1 MVALQNNQMTNKYKE
16 AFQSAEQEIEEK
28 SIAQLKQ
35 TIKQILQ
42 KKKDLENSRDELDEE
57 IKLLK
62 QDIDDFKAGRL
73 DKVKERH
80 ECDERAQN
88 IFPLTIN
95 IIRQEIVT
103 KPWTWTYQ
111 VFPMVVPP
119 SNTLIGS
126 SGNYY
131 TTAGTS
137 VMISSD
143 TTNANAI
150 YLTGNT
156 AQAFTSGI
164 YNLNGGIVNL

>member
-1 MVALQNNQMTNKYKE
+1 MTNKYKE

-42 KKKDLENSRDELDEE
+42 KKKDLEEERDELDEE

-80 ECDERAQN
+80 ENDERCDRV
-88 IFPLTIN
+88 FPITIN
-95 IIRQEIVT
+95 IIKQEIVT
-103 KPWTWTYQ
+103 KPWTWTYE
-111 VFPMVVPP
+111 VFPRVTWANPQYIGGSITTTASALG
-119 SNTLIGS
+119 SNT
-126 SGNYY
+126 
-131 TTAGTS
+131 
-137 VMISSD
+137 M
-143 TTNANAI
+143 

-156 AQAFTSGI
+156 AQAFTVGS
-164 YNLNGGIVNL
+164 YNLNNGIVNL

>member
-1 MVALQNNQMTNKYKE
+1 MRYKTTMTNKYKE

-28 SIAQLKQ
+28 SIAQLKH

-42 KKKDLENSRDELDEE
+42 KKKDLEEERDELDEE

-80 ECDERAQN
+80 ECDERAQDV
-88 IFPLTIN
+88 FPLTIN

-103 KPWTWTYQ
+103 KPWTWTYTVLPNYVQ
-111 VFPMVVPP
+111 HTGLGTN
-119 SNTLIGS
+119 SIGVLTS
-126 SGNYY
+126 SGN
-131 TTAGTS
+131 A
-137 VMISSD
+137 M
-143 TTNANAI
+143 

-156 AQAFTSGI
+156 AQAFTSGS
-164 YNLNGGIVNL
+164 YNLNNGIVNL